1 MVAAVLDPRLK
12 VKAAAPPGVADRLA
26 LAGAPGLAGP
36 AVPADP
42 ALGAGPAPPATL
54 EASGTPVAF
63 GVDP

>member
-1 MVAAVLDPRLK
+1 M
-12 VKAAAPPGVADRLA
+12 KAAAPPGVADRLA